1 MMRNLVT
8 IVTLLAVLSGA
19 WALTNVA
26 PVPLPRTI
34 EVVPP
39 VESKLVCANMPVQG
53 VLFFNGADE
62 ITPLGQESATAAG
75 PTVVEGLEAPALIS
89 GGAGVTGGTSATAP
103 AVRSHLPCSPPRSRG
118 TIVVPGTAG
127 TDLLI
132 VNPDASEAVV
142 DLTLYGIDGEIV
154 ALGARGIAV
163 GSYSTRTIAL
173 SVLVDVDGPVG
184 VVHRA
189 SRGRATV
196 VARND
201 SPGILEAATSSS
213 AGTEHLLTGVPAGAT
228 SASVLV
234 TNPGNE
240 RATLQVTA
248 LGAALGYTP
257 EGGAD
262 VTVEAYTSI
271 SVDLALSLAGEATGL
286 RIASDV
292 DVAVALT
299 TAIETDPAFA
309 SPVESATELG
319 AFAPAGGTLQ
329 VSNPGETQASVEITI
344 DVVDSEPVT
353 SSVVIPAGVTIT
365 MPMDA
370 SAPRGQTVNVTSD
383 SALFG
388 GIVNVADGATIIPL
402 VSMEAPEV
410 TPVDAEIV
418 PTLR

>member
-8 IVTLLAVLSGA
+8 IVTLLVLLGGA

-39 VESKLVCANMPVQG
+39 VETKLVCANMPAPG
-53 VLFFNGADE
+53 VLFVNGADE

-75 PTVVEGLEAPALIS
+75 PTVVESFEEPAII
-89 GGAGVTGGTSATAP
+89 GGGVGVTGGTSVTAP
-103 AVRSHLPCSPPRSRG
+103 AVRAHVPCSSPRSRG
-118 TIVVPGTAG
+118 TIVVPSTAG

-142 DLTLYGIDGEIV
+142 DLTLYGIDGEIL

-163 GSYSTRTIAL
+163 GPYSSRTIAL

-196 VARND
+196 VARTD

-213 AGTEHLLTGVPAGAT
+213 TGMDHLLAGVPAGAT
-228 SASVLV
+228 SVSVVV

-262 VTVEAYTSI
+262 VTVEAYSSI

-299 TAIETDPAFA
+299 TGIETDPASA
-309 SPVESATELG
+309 SPVVSATELG

-329 VSNPGETQASVEITI
+329 VSNPGETEAGVKITI

-353 SSVVIPAGVTIT
+353 SSVAIPAGVTIT
-365 MPMDA
+365 VPMDA
-370 SAPRGQTVNVTSD
+370 AAPRGQTVSVTSD
-383 SALFG
+383 SAVFG